1 MSSNSNNGLKANS
14 VGFLP
19 LLGQAIAMISP
30 LGAVAATMTG
40 SASIAL
46 GSLPLAYLIAIFAVL
61 FWINTPYQYSKKI
74 ASAGGFYSYNTE
86 GAGTYYGSVSGYILF
101 FSYYMTYTNA
111 ILFIT
116 GVFIPGLFSIFFG
129 ITLNAY
135 IWVPLLIVFGLII
148 LLPAYL
154 GVEGST
160 KYSFASSIIQIALLI
175 ILSVAII
182 VIKGPANTL
191 EPFTPKPAG
200 GFGPVFVG
208 MILAIFSM
216 SGSSAVVALGEEA
229 KQPKRNIRNALL
241 ISFLITGAVFVLTS
255 YALTIGWGLNN
266 MANFAKTGTGLA
278 YGNGVP
284 GIIVALKYLGM
295 PMAIAMMI
303 FAVNSL
309 YTGSL
314 APLNSA
320 GRMLYAMARDGIA
333 PKVFSKVHGKRKTPH
348 IALIFI
354 AVSGIMVSLAAGLI
368 MTPFFGFLY
377 LVTAS
382 AVALFIGHIMTDV
395 SLPIAFKKFR
405 EFSVAKHAIL
415 PAISIVLLLIGI
427 YYSFFPPSYP
437 TNIAIISAVIFMIT
451 VTIALNLYLKRRGIN
466 SEVNVKGSSTTE

>member
-1 MSSNSNNGLKANS
+1 
-14 VGFLP
+14 
-19 LLGQAIAMISP
+19 
-30 LGAVAATMTG
+30 
-40 SASIAL
+40 
-46 GSLPLAYLIAIFAVL
+46 
-61 FWINTPYQYSKKI
+61 
-74 ASAGGFYSYNTE
+74 
-86 GAGTYYGSVSGYILF
+86 
-101 FSYYMTYTNA
+101 MTYTNA

-135 IWVPLLIVFGLII
+135 IWIPTLIVFGLII

-154 GVEGST
+154 GIEGST
-160 KYSFASSIIQIALLI
+160 KYSFASSIIQIMLLV
-175 ILSVAII
+175 ILSIAII
-182 VIKGPANTL
+182 IIKGPANTL
-191 EPFTPKPAG
+191 APFTPKPAG

-216 SGSSAVVALGEEA
+216 SGSSAVVSLGEEA
-229 KQPKRNIRNALL
+229 KQPKKNIRNALL
-241 ISFLITGAVFVLTS
+241 ISFLITGVVFVLTS
-255 YALTIGWGLNN
+255 YALTIGWGINN
-266 MANFAKTGTGLA
+266 MSTFAESGTSLA

-333 PKVFSKVHGKRKTPH
+333 PKIFSRVHGKRKTPH

-354 AVSGIMVSLAAGLI
+354 AVSGMAVSLIAGLI
-368 MTPFFGFLY
+368 MGPFMGFLY

-382 AVALFIGHIMTDV
+382 AVALFIGHIMTDI
-395 SLPIAFKKFR
+395 SLPIAFRKFR
-405 EFSVAKHAIL
+405 EFSIAKHAIL
-415 PAISIVLLLIGI
+415 PGISIVLLLIGI

-437 TNIAIISAVIFMIT
+437 TNIAIISAVVFMIV
-451 VTIALNLYLKRRGIN
+451 VTIALNIYLKRKGITEN
-466 SEVNVKGSSTTE
+466 MIAETSPSTN

>member
-1 MSSNSNNGLKANS
+1 MNDTSAGHLKSNA
-14 VGFLP
+14 VGFWP

-74 ASAGGFYSYNTE
+74 ASAGGFYTYNRN
-86 GAGTYYGSVSGYILF
+86 GAGQYYGSISGYVLF

-116 GVFIPGLFSIFFG
+116 AVFIPGLFEIFFG
-129 ITLNAY
+129 ITLTAW
-135 IWVPLLIVFGLII
+135 IWIPVLIAIGLLV

-154 GVEGST
+154 GIEGST
-160 KYSFASSIIQIALLI
+160 KYSLASSIIQIALLV
-175 ILSVAII
+175 ILSLTII

-216 SGSSAVVALGEEA
+216 SGSSAVVSLGEEA

-241 ISFLITGAVFVLTS
+241 ISFLVTGVVFVLTS
-255 YALTIGWGLNN
+255 YALTIGWGISN
-266 MANFAKTGTGLA
+266 MNTFAQSNPAAGLTV
-278 YGNGVP
+278 GQGVP
-284 GIIVALKYLGM
+284 GIIEALKYMGM

-320 GRMLYAMARDGIA
+320 ARMFFAMSRDGIA
-333 PKVFSKVHGKRKTPH
+333 PKVFAKTHGKYKTPH
-348 IALIFI
+348 VALVFI
-354 AVSGIMVSLAAGLI
+354 AFTGILVSLIAGLA
-368 MTPFFGFLY
+368 MGPFNGFLY

-382 AVALFIGHIMTDV
+382 AVALFIGHIMTDI
-395 SLPIAFKKFR
+395 SLPVAFKKFR
-405 EFSVAKHAIL
+405 EFSVLKHAVL
-415 PAISIVLLLIGI
+415 PAISLVLLLIGI
-427 YYSFFPPSYP
+427 YYSFFPPTYP
-437 TNIAIISAVIFMIT
+437 TNIAIITAVIFMVAVAI
-451 VTIALNLYLKRRGIN
+451 GIN
-466 SEVNVKGSSTTE
+466 VYLRNGQRKMPTSYESDF